1 MQIPFGTI
9 TITKESRG
17 LINKILDSRR
27 VSNGRYVRQ
36 FEKQF
41 AGLVG
46 TKEAVAL
53 SSGADADAL
62 ALAVLYDFG
71 AKRQDEIIIPALSF
85 VATGN
90 AVLQAGFT
98 PVFVDIE
105 LETLNIDSS
114 RIEKAITK
122 KTRAIMPVHLMG
134 KPAKMDQITK
144 IAKKHKLFIIEDAA
158 EAHGAV
164 YKGKNIG
171 TLGDMAA
178 YSLYLAHIIT
188 TIEGGIITTN
198 RADFAE
204 ILRSL
209 RCHGRACKCGICV
222 LNTSSGY
229 CRKRFEYGRDIRF
242 VFERIGYSAKMNEI
256 EAAVGIGSLK
266 MYEQIIKE
274 RRHNLLMMTE
284 RFKKFDRYI
293 TTIREENDEKI
304 GPHAFPMIVRERA
317 GFSRDQFV
325 DYLERNGIDTR
336 DLFTSMPTQCA
347 GFAFLGHKLGDFPN
361 AEYIGNNGLH
371 IGIHQD
377 LHEGHIDYFIHT
389 VEKFLHKHRK
399 KA

>member
-105 LETLNIDSS
+105 LETLNINPS
-114 RIEKAITK
+114 RIEKVITK

-144 IAKKHKLFIIEDAA
+144 IANKHKLFIIEDAA

-171 TLGDMAA
+171 AFGDMAA

-209 RCHGRACKCGICV
+209 RSHGRACKCGICV

-274 RRHNLLMMTE
+274 RRHNLLTMME
-284 RFKKFDRYI
+284 RFKKFGRYI

-304 GPHAFPMIVRERA
+304 GPHAFPMVVRERA

-371 IGIHQD
+371 IGVHQD
-377 LHEGHIDYFIHT
+377 LHERHIDYFIHT
-389 VEKFLHKHRK
+389 VEKFLHKHGK